1 MTGRNGKARR
11 AKPRHNELQRSENE
25 TDTRAADVSPP
36 TIRAL
41 RLDPSST
48 PALNLKV
55 LQRHEPLTES
65 IVFIAPFAVV
75 YTYSQTSES
84 WDKCG
89 IEGTL
94 FITKLYPHQSGGE
107 RYSVLILNRLGLN
120 NFSYEL
126 TTPENVELS
135 DEEFIVLND
144 LGEQGQVMV
153 HGIWVFS
160 DPSSTERKTAEITV
174 QIMGECARISDATKQ
189 AAALANGLSGG
200 EPLDRGRASVRSA
213 DLQPRCGD
221 ERLANQS
228 PTQSTTPSSLTELF
242 WKALLQ
248 YRGRGA

>member
-1 MTGRNGKARR
+1 MEHIIA
-11 AKPRHNELQRSENE
+11 
-25 TDTRAADVSPP
+25 
-36 TIRAL
+36 
-41 RLDPSST
+41 T

-65 IVFIAPFAVV
+65 IVFISPFAVV

-94 FITKLYPHQSGGE
+94 FITKLHPHQSGGE

-174 QIMGECARISDATKQ
+174 QIMGECAGISDATKQ

-200 EPLDRGRASVRSA
+200 EPLDRGRTSVRSA

>member
-1 MTGRNGKARR
+1 MEHIIA
-11 AKPRHNELQRSENE
+11 
-25 TDTRAADVSPP
+25 
-36 TIRAL
+36 
-41 RLDPSST
+41 T

-65 IVFIAPFAVV
+65 IVSIAPFAVV
-75 YTYSQTSES
+75 YTFSQTSES

-94 FITKLYPHQSGGE
+94 FITKLLPHRSGSE

-126 TTPENVELS
+126 TSPKNVELS
-135 DEEFIVLND
+135 GEEFIVLND
-144 LGEQGQVMV
+144 LDEQGQVMV

-160 DPSSTERKTAEITV
+160 DPSSTERKTAEITMQV
-174 QIMGECARISDATKQ
+174 IGECAGISEATKQ
-189 AAALANGLSGG
+189 AAALASGLSGG
-200 EPLDRGRASVRSA
+200 ESLDRGRTSERSA

-221 ERLANQS
+221 EHVTNQS
-228 PTQSTTPSSLTELF
+228 PSQSIAPGSLTELF